1 MFISHVSHELRTPMA
16 ALIAELELARHK
28 DRSQDDYKQVIENA
42 LKDAFKIEK
51 LSMGLL
57 DLAKA
62 SYNLDQIALSE
73 VRIDEILIDAVTII
87 KKANPQYKIDLIF
100 NDEYDDDELITIT
113 GNEYLLRIAFVNL
126 IENSCKFSVDMT
138 SVIKINISNEK
149 ILIEFLDNGIGIPP
163 EDLPMLFK
171 PFYRGQN
178 KSFTSG
184 NGIGLALVDKII
196 KLHSGTINVDS
207 QIGQGSCFK
216 INLPH
221 IR

>member
-1 MFISHVSHELRTPMA
+1 
-16 ALIAELELARHK
+16 
-28 DRSQDDYKQVIENA
+28 
-42 LKDAFKIEK
+42 
-51 LSMGLL
+51 
-57 DLAKA
+57 
-62 SYNLDQIALSE
+62 
-73 VRIDEILIDAVTII
+73 
-87 KKANPQYKIDLIF
+87 
-100 NDEYDDDELITIT
+100 
-113 GNEYLLRIAFVNL
+113 
-126 IENSCKFSVDMT
+126 MT